1 MNILILGATGMLGH
15 GVLQECL
22 AANDVQQVI
31 TLGRTSVVSQ
41 HAKLV
46 DVVHP
51 NLFDLTAIES
61 RLSAVDACFF
71 CLGVSAYGMSE
82 SDYRHLTYELTLSVA
97 NKLSQLNPNMTFIY
111 VSGEGTDSSEQGNSM
126 WARVKGQTENALM
139 RLPFKAVYLFR
150 PGIIQPVHGV
160 HSKTRLYRLF
170 YKLTQP
176 VLPALRRL
184 FPNAVLTTQVI
195 GQAMLNA
202 ARQSLGKQV
211 FNSKAIN
218 ALSMA
223 IQ

>member
-31 TLGRTSVVSQ
+31 TLGRTSVASQ

-82 SDYRHLTYELTLSVA
+82 SDYRHLTYALTLSVA
-97 NKLSQLNPNMTFIY
+97 NKLSQLNPQMTFVY
-111 VSGEGTDSSEQGNSM
+111 VSGEGTDSSEQGKSM

-139 RLPFKAVYLFR
+139 QLPFKAVYLFR

-176 VLPALRRL
+176 VLPVLWRL
-184 FPNAVLTTQVI
+184 FPNAILTTQVI

-202 ARQSLGKQV
+202 ARQGLGKQV